1 MPSRVYDL
9 LSELSTPNILRTQTE
24 TKILMD
30 ELRGLLE
37 SGEDAGKFRSSVL
50 DTYYSEFIKEAIRT
64 CRKKCKEITDSLYYP
79 VLEILFR
86 KYRVDP
92 DNTDEKYVTPLKFAT
107 DRKCK
112 PFMKYLQSKG
122 SKQVQK
128 KTPQKK
134 KKTPPKKNKTPPKK
148 KKTPPKKKKSTT
160 KSAAKKCDLRLKTG
174 RCVNGSKNSRKCY
187 RNATTKRCRKK
198 R

>member
-1 MPSRVYDL
+1 MPNRVYDL
-9 LSELSTPNILRTQTE
+9 LSDLSTPNILRTQTE

-50 DTYYSEFIKEAIRT
+50 DTYYPEFIKEAIRT
-64 CRKKCKEITDSLYYP
+64 CRKKCKVITDSLYYP

-92 DNTDEKYVTPLKFAT
+92 ENTDEKGVTPLKFAT

-112 PFMKYLQSKG
+112 PFMKSLQDPASLLWHPKG
-122 SKQVQK
+122 QKVQK
-128 KTPQKK
+128 KSPQKK
-134 KKTPPKKNKTPPKK
+134 SPQKKITKA
-148 KKTPPKKKKSTT
+148 ST
-160 KSAAKKCDLRLKTG
+160 KKCDLRLRTG